1 MRRTTTGRCR
11 IWVKTGNALIKQKI
25 SAQPPKADEASRSAP
40 SGRQVTALDEDEEP
54 QASDSTI
61 FPLLDFDWQLQ
72 IDQSCLEERQREH
85 VARMRVER
93 IIELIAAALPELE
106 MRAVAPATEVWAKVD
121 LVEQTIRLRRGSRY
135 AVVVHLPPRLIH
147 FLVELARFKLNC
159 FEPQLDVTD
168 CIILRVQAL

>member
-1 MRRTTTGRCR
+1 M
-11 IWVKTGNALIKQKI
+11 
-25 SAQPPKADEASRSAP
+25 E
-40 SGRQVTALDEDEEP
+40 
-54 QASDSTI
+54 
-61 FPLLDFDWQLQ
+61 

-159 FEPQLDVTD
+159 FEPLLDVTD
-168 CIILRVQAL
+168 CIILRVQALSRNRRRRTHYPQPSRRRPDFGGGHGTNHGTGLRGGYEGCRLNPSATGGG

>member
-1 MRRTTTGRCR
+1 M
-11 IWVKTGNALIKQKI
+11 
-25 SAQPPKADEASRSAP
+25 E
-40 SGRQVTALDEDEEP
+40 
-54 QASDSTI
+54 
-61 FPLLDFDWQLQ
+61 

-85 VARMRVER
+85 VARMRVQR

-106 MRAVAPATEVWAKVD
+106 MRAVAPAARVWARVD
-121 LVEQTIRLRRGSRY
+121 LLEQAIRLRGGARY

-159 FEPQLDVTD
+159 FEPLLDVTD